1 VNGNVRG
8 KQSWRGTRQTGH
20 DLVSLGSTGELM
32 RILQDDGDT
41 ITYED
46 DDGRTFVVHR
56 NKRRR
61 RRSGTGPQTG
71 RILLV
76 LIVLALFIGFC
87 F

>member
-1 VNGNVRG
+1 
-8 KQSWRGTRQTGH
+8 
-20 DLVSLGSTGELM
+20 M
-32 RILQDDGDT
+32 RILQDDGVT

-56 NKRRR
+56 SKRRR
-61 RRSGTGPQTG
+61 RRSGTGPRTG